1 MGGNAVFRIDVH
13 FVGADLYF
21 QWFAAVAHDCGVERL
36 VHPEFWGGNVVF
48 KSAGHGCEQGVHHP
62 DGCVAIVEVVDEDSD
77 AHQVEDFVE
86 VFTAH
91 DHFLV
96 DRPVV
101 FWSAFDFGINVI
113 FFEPLLEDRYDFF
126 EIAVA

>member
-1 MGGNAVFRIDVH
+1 M
-13 FVGADLYF
+13 
-21 QWFAAVAHDCGVERL
+21 
-36 VHPEFWGGNVVF
+36 
-48 KSAGHGCEQGVHHP
+48 HHP

-86 VFTAH
+86 VFAAH

-101 FWSAFDFGINVI
+101 FWSAFDFGINVV